1 MKETYH
7 KVIEPPRG
15 WGRIDWAELWHY
27 RDLFYFMVW
36 RQLKALY
43 KQTVLGFTWAVINPF
58 FQMVVFSVVFGR
70 LARIPSDGIPYPIF
84 TYTALLPW
92 TYFAGSLTTAADSL
106 TTTAPIFTKVY
117 FPRLI
122 IPVTPLLAKLV
133 DFVLAF
139 TVLGGLM
146 VWYRVVPSWQMVFL
160 PLLVLLMVL
169 TALGLSLWLS
179 ALGLQYRDVR
189 FGVPFL
195 SQVMMYAAPVV
206 WPVSLV
212 PEKYRLLYGL
222 YPMAGVIEGFRAALL
237 GRGTMPW
244 DLIAVGGASALVL
257 AVGGVLF
264 FARRERF
271 FADVA

>member
-15 WGRIDWAELWHY
+15 WGRINWAELWHY

-133 DFVLAF
+133 DFALAF

-146 VWYRVVPSWQMVFL
+146 VWYRVVPSWQVVFL

-195 SQVMMYAAPVV
+195 TQVMMYAAPVV

-257 AVGGVLF
+257 AVGGLLF

>member
-195 SQVMMYAAPVV
+195 TQVMMYAAPVV

>member
-133 DFVLAF
+133 DFVL
-139 TVLGGLM
+139 
-146 VWYRVVPSWQMVFL
+146 
-160 PLLVLLMVL
+160 
-169 TALGLSLWLS
+169 SL
-179 ALGLQYRDVR
+179 A
-189 FGVPFL
+189 
-195 SQVMMYAAPVV
+195 
-206 WPVSLV
+206 
-212 PEKYRLLYGL
+212 K
-222 YPMAGVIEGFRAALL
+222 
-237 GRGTMPW
+237 
-244 DLIAVGGASALVL
+244 
-257 AVGGVLF
+257 
-264 FARRERF
+264 
-271 FADVA
+271 